1 MVDLEDAEDVAREW
15 SRGSKEFKDLTFDDD
30 WEGIKDQGFD
40 LALLIRF
47 AKSEEWGDKQCYDG
61 WAGHVVLNKSLQQ
74 ARLTTD
80 FGDTDAADLLR
91 LYIPPHLFDSHH
103 PKVLKALYCFQL
115 ASGIYKHATSKSI
128 KRDIKDG
135 FRTCL
140 NGVLKTHKQTWSAL
154 ADKFIDGEGSLD
166 RHEKHS
172 LIALGGLPKSD
183 KDGVYYQPAQL
194 SSDRSYMS
202 NLRTYIGQLHGKSA
216 INNVYEVFQAEVE
229 QTEPALED
237 IWNDAETCEFL
248 FPFTNGVMDLKTSVF
263 RPARA
268 DEFILH
274 DYTCGRAYKP
284 SDLAVFK
291 KVLDAIHDGYCTN
304 DQFMGNLFATA
315 CALRGR
321 NVVVS
326 SGLKV

>member
-1 MVDLEDAEDVAREW
+1 MIGGPTLRCRQNRPSPFIITLSLGLPGPLPRHSRQHSFDPARVLHPQHPLREW
-15 SRGSKEFKDLTFDDD
+15 SRGSKEFDELKFDSD
-30 WEGIKDQGFD
+30 WARIVDQKFD

-47 AKSEEWGDKQCYDG
+47 AKSEEWGDKQCYDD

-74 ARLTTD
+74 ACLTTD
-80 FGDTDAADLLR
+80 FSDTDAAELLR
-91 LYIPPHLFDSHH
+91 LYLPPHLFDSHH

-154 ADKFIDGEGSLD
+154 AEKFIDDEDSLD

-202 NLRTYIGQLHGKSA
+202 NLRTYIGHLHGKSA
-216 INNVYEVFQAEVE
+216 INNVYEVFQASLKCL
-229 QTEPALED
+229 PLEM
-237 IWNDAETCEFL
+237 C
-248 FPFTNGVMDLKTSVF
+248 S
-263 RPARA
+263 
-268 DEFILH
+268 
-274 DYTCGRAYKP
+274 
-284 SDLAVFK
+284 
-291 KVLDAIHDGYCTN
+291 GYLN
-304 DQFMGNLFATA
+304 SL
-315 CALRGR
+315 
-321 NVVVS
+321 
-326 SGLKV
+326 